1 MTTQTPPKALQ
12 LSYPQNISKI
22 DHASFLHIKRWSYD
36 QAQKEV
42 MKDQADASGLI
53 RNSGAYKPAEGIEN
67 WLAENSGLDV
77 VSGNDAGS
85 TETKIR
91 NLLRKEMV
99 DEANGVW
106 EDAAIRQ
113 KVDGDWSWDRDAEVR
128 QARLDAESFI
138 KNISADQ
145 INERLA
151 GTEWAQDALNA
162 EKEREE
168 EFARAQAGLVN
179 MIKGKSDY
187 CNLALPNEFQYGY
200 GADWSNTF
208 KLGTLALIAENPARG
223 ATIAA
228 GAATASTVTNLAG
241 AFASGTTGGN
251 LGAAFAAGLKTAI
264 DPFNVGTKI
273 TPTNIAGLAGL
284 APNENAMQFF
294 KKMDFRQFDLNFQLA
309 ARNATESNMI
319 EQIIQWFK
327 VAMHPGTLN
336 SSGSSALLSFPDV
349 FEIIPQFVAAKFAPT
364 TSGVQFRPVRHP
376 MMPKT
381 KLCALTNLKVN
392 TTPMAQL
399 TTIFDGSIPLITMTL
414 TFTELTALTKADFG
428 LGQME
433 VPQIGQAGTSKEEF
447 NQRKQNDFYNY

>member
-1 MTTQTPPKALQ
+1 MTTSTPPKALQ
-12 LSYPQNISKI
+12 LSYPQNISTI

-138 KNISADQ
+138 ENISADQ

-151 GTEWAQDALNA
+151 GTEWAQDAINA

-168 EFARAQAGLVN
+168 EFARAQAGL
-179 MIKGKSDY
+179 G
-187 CNLALPNEFQYGY
+187 
-200 GADWSNTF
+200 
-208 KLGTLALIAENPARG
+208 
-223 ATIAA
+223 
-228 GAATASTVTNLAG
+228 
-241 AFASGTTGGN
+241 
-251 LGAAFAAGLKTAI
+251 
-264 DPFNVGTKI
+264 
-273 TPTNIAGLAGL
+273 
-284 APNENAMQFF
+284 
-294 KKMDFRQFDLNFQLA
+294 
-309 ARNATESNMI
+309 
-319 EQIIQWFK
+319 
-327 VAMHPGTLN
+327 
-336 SSGSSALLSFPDV
+336 
-349 FEIIPQFVAAKFAPT
+349 
-364 TSGVQFRPVRHP
+364 
-376 MMPKT
+376 
-381 KLCALTNLKVN
+381 
-392 TTPMAQL
+392 
-399 TTIFDGSIPLITMTL
+399 
-414 TFTELTALTKADFG
+414 
-428 LGQME
+428 
-433 VPQIGQAGTSKEEF
+433 
-447 NQRKQNDFYNY
+447 